1 MALISAATIITS
13 VSLFHIT
20 LAYFFLA
27 NPNQI
32 ADQSLVF
39 IIGEAMGMP
48 HSRSFEVQS
57 APLSFLA
64 AVLFFLGI
72 SDLVACSLPEEIYVF
87 FWGSQAP
94 VRLFLLFVFTIYSYA
109 FSSVSPLYTSSSSN
123 YTYTPSSW
131 GEGLKN
137 RVFFTWAF
145 VEVLTWYWIFVTLR
159 EERREFV
166 QRLAIRR
173 AAEEEDRL

>member
-13 VSLFHIT
+13 LSLFHIT
-20 LAYFFLA
+20 LAWFFLTS
-27 NPNQI
+27 PNQI
-32 ADQSLVF
+32 ADQTLVF

-57 APLSFLA
+57 APLAFLS
-64 AVLFFLGI
+64 AVLFFFGI
-72 SDLVACSLPEEIYVF
+72 SDLVACSLPEEIYTY

-94 VRLFLLFVFTIYSYA
+94 VRLILLFALTGYSYT
-109 FSSVSPLYTSSSSN
+109 FSSTSPLYNSSN
-123 YTYTPSSW
+123 THSYTPSSW

-145 VEVLTWYWIFVTLR
+145 MEMITWFWIFVTLR
-159 EERREFV
+159 EERREFMQKV
-166 QRLAIRR
+166 ERRR
-173 AAEEEDRL
+173 AAEDDRL